1 MVQDGRTSEQLRR
14 ILSKTNLSMTSGE
27 KTRNGFTSPG
37 TESYLTSQVSR
48 YFQWKGGMA
57 KRIQMMVQSASSKKD
72 SEEKSTTTKGFSF
85 FFFSHVSGSKS
96 HSVPASSSKRRRVR
110 GKVEEEAGTGKVFSI
125 EAQEISN
132 NLLEVE
138 QVLNETSKTYN
149 HSHIRIRAYS
159 SMTSCVSGS
168 PNNTSG
174 ENPDCTILDYIQP
187 QWIVLFDP
195 DIGFVRRYGETLI
208 LSWELQDSGPRDSR

>member
-1 MVQDGRTSEQLRR
+1 MGLLVLERSPILHPKSLDTFNGRVEWQRGYRWWFNQHHPRR
-14 ILSKTNLSMTSGE
+14 IQR
-27 KTRNGFTSPG
+27 RNPPPPKVF
-37 TESYLTSQVSR
+37 L
-48 YFQWKGGMA
+48 
-57 KRIQMMVQSASSKKD
+57 
-72 SEEKSTTTKGFSF
+72 FS
-85 FFFSHVSGSKS
+85 FSHVSGSKS

-110 GKVEEEAGTGKVFSI
+110 GKVEEEAGPGKVFSI
-125 EAQEISN
+125 EAREISN